1 MSTSDPIWYCGFPKG
16 EGVLET
22 QLHIRKTW
30 DKYLLE
36 TMTSLEIMI
45 QFLNPG
51 LMQFLRVKQR
61 YGERRLDLDGAG
73 G

>member
-1 MSTSDPIWYCGFPKG
+1 MVLWFPKG
-16 EGVLET
+16 GSRFGA

-36 TMTSLEIMI
+36 TMTSLEIMS
-45 QFLNPG
+45 QFLNPE